1 MCENGLKRISE
12 QELRK
17 IQIEILDEVD
27 NFCRNHAINYWI
39 DCGTLLGAVRH
50 KGYIPWDDDI
60 DVGMLRDDYNRFA
73 KEFNQKG
80 KRYRFL
86 CPEKDR
92 DYCYAQG
99 KVIDTNTVLYE
110 PDETGRKL
118 AVNIDIFVYDN
129 APNDEIKT
137 KKMFD
142 KRDFYRR
149 LNVAHSQ
156 RCDIIGGKKRNLGF
170 GILRIITMP
179 FSHNFFALKMVEN
192 SQKYAAVDLDKIGD
206 FTSYSRA
213 VCEKAAFDSFL
224 EMEFEHKNYKVPSG
238 YDEWLRAL
246 YGNYMELPP
255 IEKRVSTHKFKA
267 YKIVQKGEGEN

>member
-1 MCENGLKRISE
+1 
-12 QELRK
+12 
-17 IQIEILDEVD
+17 
-27 NFCRNHAINYWI
+27 
-39 DCGTLLGAVRH
+39 
-50 KGYIPWDDDI
+50 
-60 DVGMLRDDYNRFA
+60 
-73 KEFNQKG
+73 
-80 KRYRFL
+80 
-86 CPEKDR
+86 
-92 DYCYAQG
+92 
-99 KVIDTNTVLYE
+99 
-110 PDETGRKL
+110 
-118 AVNIDIFVYDN
+118 
-129 APNDEIKT
+129 
-137 KKMFD
+137 MFD

-156 RCDIIGGKKRNLGF
+156 RCDIIGGKKRNLVF

-238 YDEWLRAL
+238 YDKWLRAL

>member
-1 MCENGLKRISE
+1 M
-12 QELRK
+12 RK

-156 RCDIIGGKKRNLGF
+156 RCDIIGGKKRNLVF